1 MLESTASY
9 LKSHPG
15 YVSGEE
21 ISRQLGLSRAAIWKH
36 IGELRQKGYRIDAST
51 RQGYKLVSSPD
62 KLFPWE
68 VQAGLGTGIFGQK
81 VYYHET
87 LLSTMDEAARLAAR
101 GDPEGTI
108 VFAETQTKGR
118 GRMGRTWN
126 SPKGAGLYFS
136 VIFRPGLGLAEVARL
151 TLVAAVA
158 VCQALRQV
166 SGVDARIKWPN
177 DILLN
182 GQKVAGIL
190 TELQAEMDRVKFVIM
205 GIGVNVNTPSR
216 QLPSTAVSLKTAT
229 GRRVGRVAM
238 AQEILRAI
246 ESWYGIFLEKGF
258 GPVAQEW
265 KAHTM
270 MIGQKVIF
278 SDGKNTFAG
287 EAVDLAD
294 DGGLMIRLANGE
306 VIKKMAG
313 DVVLAAGQP
322 DAP

>member
-1 MLESTASY
+1 MLKSTANY

-21 ISRQLGLSRAAIWKH
+21 ISKQLGLSRAAIWKH
-36 IGELRQKGYRIDAST
+36 IGELRQQGYRIEAST
-51 RQGYKLVSSPD
+51 RQGYKLVSCPD

-68 VQAGLGTGIFGQK
+68 VQAGLGTKTFAQK
-81 VYYHET
+81 VYYYET
-87 LLSTMDEAARLAAR
+87 LASTMDEASRLATNAE
-101 GDPEGTI
+101 PEGTV

-126 SPKGAGLYFS
+126 SPKGAGVYFS
-136 VIFRPGLGLAEVARL
+136 VILRPGLGLSEVARL

-177 DILLN
+177 DILVN
-182 GQKVAGIL
+182 GRKIAGIL

-205 GIGVNVNTPSR
+205 GIGINVNTTSR
-216 QLPSTAVSLKTAT
+216 QLPSTAVSLKMAA
-229 GRRVGRVAM
+229 GRRFSRVAV
-238 AQEILRAI
+238 AQESLRAL

-265 KAHTM
+265 KTRTM

-278 SDGKNTFAG
+278 
-287 EAVDLAD
+287 
-294 DGGLMIRLANGE
+294 
-306 VIKKMAG
+306 
-313 DVVLAAGQP
+313 
-322 DAP
+322 